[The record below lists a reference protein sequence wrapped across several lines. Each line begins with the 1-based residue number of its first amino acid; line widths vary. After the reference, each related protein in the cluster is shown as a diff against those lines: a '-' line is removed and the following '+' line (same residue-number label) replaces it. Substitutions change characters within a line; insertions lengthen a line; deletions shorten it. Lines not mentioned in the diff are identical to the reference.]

1 MAPEEI
7 MTMTNCTQ
15 ARHISKEPKCIPEIL
30 KNKFWAKICAKNIQW
45 TKWKLSYKIYKWK
58 KQRKELTAKR

>member
-15 ARHISKEPKCIPEIL
+15 ARHISKEPKCILEIL
-30 KNKFWAKICAKNIQW
+30 KNKFWAKKSAKNIQ
-45 TKWKLSYKIYKWK
+45 
-58 KQRKELTAKR
+58 